1 MTTAYRTFG
10 SPYALGLTSL
20 VLSAVGLL
28 LFFLPILGIP
38 LASVGLLFGLAGLL
52 AALFGA
58 RSSLRWSVLGVL
70 LSFLALGTDLSDR
83 ARSAKPHTPSGGAAD
98 LAKAVR
104 PCLRPPAR
112 RPRHL
117 EVGIWN
123 CRKKSPGSNPDPQSL
138 PRIHR
143 GVPRANLFRNER
155 APAHDRSDRSGGGHC

>member
-70 LSFLALGTDLSDR
+70 LSFLALGTDLAIAR
-83 ARSAKPHTPSGGAAD
+83 APQSRIPHQAEPRIWQRPSGP
-98 LAKAVR
+98 VYV
-104 PCLRPPAR
+104 PPPAD
-112 RPRHL
+112 P
-117 EVGIWN
+117 GIW
-123 CRKKSPGSNPDPQSL
+123 K
-138 PRIHR
+138 
-143 GVPRANLFRNER
+143 
-155 APAHDRSDRSGGGHC
+155 